1 MATQNNI
8 TLVKKYGFGVSFAE
22 FADLFDELDA
32 VKAER
37 EEWEEKPT
45 LPPEL
50 EVWVGT
56 VRDARSFLRE
66 IGERDEERLI
76 GYENDMSYDGYTF
89 AEFCGFE
96 EPSPEDAE
104 THIER
109 SETTY
114 EVFRDISQ
122 RRLQNA
128 WSMVRWS
135 FDLLSSEQ
143 KSEAVKEYNALL
155 NRLQKLART
164 EGYALQSG
172 KFFNL
177 VELEPEPVKHGHE
190 DSPVE
195 KAKSFRVIGKKKLS
209 EVGKRFVQFLKNRA
223 K

>member
-1 MATQNNI
+1 MSRENNN
-8 TLVKKYGFGVSFAE
+8 TLVKKFGFGVSFAE
-22 FADLFDELDA
+22 FTDLFDELDA

-37 EEWEEKPT
+37 EEWEAKPA
-45 LPPEL
+45 LLPEL
-50 EVWVGT
+50 EVWIGT
-56 VRDARSFLRE
+56 VRDARNFLRE
-66 IGERDEERLI
+66 IGEREEERLI
-76 GYENDMSYDGYTF
+76 GYENDMNYDGYSF

-104 THIER
+104 TRIER

-135 FDLLSSEQ
+135 FDLLSTEQ
-143 KSEAVKEYNALL
+143 KAEAIKEYNALL
-155 NRLQKLART
+155 NRLQKLARA
-164 EGYALQSG
+164 EGYTLQSG

-177 VELEPEPVKHGHE
+177 VELEPEAPKHGHE

-195 KAKSFRVIGKKKLS
+195 KAKRFRVIGKKKLS